1 MSKEKIEGEIG
12 KFSDHKIRGW
22 CKAERADEPM
32 HIECVVDDVL
42 IGAFLAN
49 EPKKKLAKKEFSS
62 INYGFSIDLELTANL
77 IHKVDVREAIT
88 KQSIPNSPTLIGGN
102 SKQPLILFVHIPKTA
117 GTSLRLMLNSCF
129 DEDEVF
135 PNLNDIRS
143 NEGLYPDLSQ
153 IFSLNFNRLN
163 NLKIVNGHYPMIVA
177 DNWLIDLKLIT
188 FFRRPSDRVL
198 SHLKHLKKNDK
209 NCREMT
215 LEEIYQKHKNSLVN
229 LQLRVLKNREYKNAN
244 LLSFES
250 TSYSE
255 QKLIETL
262 NRFAAFG
269 IVEEFDRSIAWIGD
283 ALNLTFDKKVF
294 TNKSSTELEVTD
306 QLKSQI
312 ETDCMLEQ
320 QAYEII
326 KAEFYSR
333 SSYLGP
339 NPQTID

>member
-1 MSKEKIEGEIG
+1 
-12 KFSDHKIRGW
+12 
-22 CKAERADEPM
+22 
-32 HIECVVDDVL
+32 
-42 IGAFLAN
+42 
-49 EPKKKLAKKEFSS
+49 
-62 INYGFSIDLELTANL
+62 
-77 IHKVDVREAIT
+77 
-88 KQSIPNSPTLIGGN
+88 
-102 SKQPLILFVHIPKTA
+102 
-117 GTSLRLMLNSCF
+117 
-129 DEDEVF
+129 
-135 PNLNDIRS
+135 
-143 NEGLYPDLSQ
+143 
-153 IFSLNFNRLN
+153 
-163 NLKIVNGHYPMIVA
+163 
-177 DNWLIDLKLIT
+177 
-188 FFRRPSDRVL
+188 
-198 SHLKHLKKNDK
+198 
-209 NCREMT
+209 MT

-244 LLSFES
+244 LLNFES